1 MFRGLSAFAQD
12 ALPKPINLILLLT
25 SRKGKRDVSG
35 EYLVWIGMLVLWFL
49 LLKKCLFLNLL
60 TLNSMGVLHLLLIPM
75 GVLLLLLTPMGVLLL
90 PLTPMSVLSVLM
102 MKTTGRKKMRSL
114 WLGRTVGGMS
124 PAGKVVEFLLLLC
137 LPLLVY
143 KSCPWQ
149 TLIRLLK
156 IWFQKTCY
164 QSQRMMV

>member
-75 GVLLLLLTPMGVLLL
+75 GVLLL
-90 PLTPMSVLSVLM
+90 PLTPMSVLSVLL